1 MYKGFAIRLIPTK
14 SQLEYFWKASN
25 AARFIYNWS
34 LSERKRLYEEENIS
48 ETGYGMC
55 NRLTQLK
62 KQPEYSWL
70 NEVHNK
76 VLKKSVLDCDEAFKR
91 MFSKQSRYPKYHSR
105 KRTTPSFYIDPAT
118 REKHYITIQGTTG
131 TEYIQKIKF
140 SRNNT
145 VELDK
150 KIGEVKLCKSATE
163 IGLYYLT
170 ERHIPIYNC
179 RIKFDGKYW
188 NLCFSIEIPNTK
200 VPLTDEV
207 IGIDLGIKNTAICSN
222 EEVYGNINKTN
233 KNIKLLEKRK
243 KRYQR
248 RISRKYESNKQ
259 GKKYKKTKNIIKLE
273 NKTRQIDRKLS
284 NTRKT
289 YNHQVSRDIVKR
301 KPKTIVM
308 ETLNIKGMMKNRHL
322 SKSIQQQNLYQL
334 KQFIK
339 YKAENQGT
347 RFIEVP
353 KNYKSTQLCSSCGSL
368 HKISLST
375 RVYKCP
381 VCNLVID
388 RDLNSAYN
396 LRNYGLNLLEA

>member
-1 MYKGFAIRLIPTK
+1 MYKGFVVRLIPTR

-55 NRLTQLK
+55 NRITQLK

-76 VLKKSVLDCDEAFKR
+76 VLSRSVLDCDAAFKR
-91 MFSKQSRYPKYHSR
+91 MFNKQSRYPKYHSR
-105 KRTTPSFYIDPAT
+105 KRTVPSFYIESD
-118 REKHYITIQGTTG
+118 ITEQLVVVNGGVETK
-131 TEYIQKIKF
+131 YIQKIKF
-140 SRNNT
+140 SRTNT
-145 VELDK
+145 VKLSG
-150 KIGEVKLCKSATE
+150 IGEVKLCKSAIE
-163 IGLYYLT
+163 YGFWCLT
-170 ERHIPIYNC
+170 ERHIPICNC
-179 RIKFDGKYW
+179 RVKFDGKYW

-207 IGIDLGIKNTAICSN
+207 IGIDLGIKNTAICSHG
-222 EEVYGNINKTN
+222 EVYRNINKTN

-284 NTRKT
+284 NIRKT
-289 YNHQVSRDIVKR
+289 YNHQVSRAIVKR
-301 KPKTIVM
+301 KSKVIVM
-308 ETLNIKGMMKNRHL
+308 ETLNLKGMMKNKHL

-347 RFIEVP
+347 QFIETP

-381 VCNLVID
+381 VCNLILD

-396 LRNYGLNLLEA
+396 LRNYGQNLLEA

>member
-1 MYKGFAIRLIPTK
+1 MYKGFVIRLIPTK

-55 NRLTQLK
+55 KRLTQLK

-91 MFSKQSRYPKYHSR
+91 MFNKQSRYPKYHSR
-105 KRTTPSFYIDPAT
+105 KRTTPSFYIESD
-118 REKHYITIQGTTG
+118 ITEQLVVVNGEVE

-140 SRNNT
+140 SRTNT
-145 VELDK
+145 VKLSG
-150 KIGEVKLCKSATE
+150 IGEVKLCKSAIE
-163 IGLYYLT
+163 YGFWYLT
-170 ERHIPIYNC
+170 EHHIPIYNC
-179 RIKFDGKYW
+179 RVKFDGKYW
-188 NLCFSIEIPNTK
+188 NLCFSVELPNIK
-200 VPLTDEV
+200 CQLTDEI
-207 IGIDLGIKNTAICSN
+207 IGIDLGIKNTVICSTG
-222 EEVYGNINKTN
+222 EVYGNINKTN

-259 GKKYKKTKNIIKLE
+259 GKKFKKTKNIIKLE

-284 NTRKT
+284 NIRKT
-289 YNHQVSRDIVKR
+289 YNHQVSRAIVKR

-308 ETLNIKGMMKNRHL
+308 ETLNLKGMMRNKHL

-347 RFIEVP
+347 QFIEAP

-381 VCNLVID
+381 LCNLVID

-396 LRNYGLNLLEA
+396 LRNYGITC

>member
-1 MYKGFAIRLIPTK
+1 MYKGFIIRLIPTK
-14 SQLEYFWKASN
+14 SQLEYFWKTSN

-76 VLKKSVLDCDEAFKR
+76 VLKKSVLDCDEAFKIF
-91 MFSKQSRYPKYHSR
+91 FSKQSRYPKYHSR
-105 KRTTPSFYIDPAT
+105 KRTTPSFYIESNI
-118 REKHYITIQGTTG
+118 EKRLVVVSGEVK

-145 VELDK
+145 VKLSG
-150 KIGEVKLCKSATE
+150 IGEVKLCKSATE
-163 IGLYYLT
+163 YGFWYLT
-170 ERHIPIYNC
+170 EHHIPICNC
-179 RIKFDGKYW
+179 RVKFDGKYW

-200 VPLTDEV
+200 VLLTNEI

-222 EEVYGNINKTN
+222 REVYRNINKTN

-259 GKKYKKTKNIIKLE
+259 GKKFKKTKNIIKLE
-273 NKTRQIDRKLS
+273 KKTRELDRRLR

-289 YNHQVSRDIVKR
+289 YNHQVSRAIVKR
-301 KPKTIVM
+301 KPKAIVM
-308 ETLNIKGMMKNRHL
+308 ETLNIKGMMKNKHI
-322 SKSIQQQNLYQL
+322 SKSLQQQNLYQL
-334 KQFIK
+334 KQFIR

-347 RFIEVP
+347 HFIEVP

-375 RVYKCP
+375 RIYKCP

-396 LRNYGLNLLEA
+396 LRNYGLNLLGA

>member
-1 MYKGFAIRLIPTK
+1 MYKGFVIRLIPTR

-55 NRLTQLK
+55 VRLTQLK

-76 VLKKSVLDCDEAFKR
+76 VLSRSVLDCDAAFKR
-91 MFSKQSRYPKYHSR
+91 MFNKQSRYPKYHSR
-105 KRTTPSFYIDPAT
+105 KRTVPSFYIESD
-118 REKHYITIQGTTG
+118 ITEQLVVVNGGVETK
-131 TEYIQKIKF
+131 YIQKIKF
-140 SRNNT
+140 SRTNT
-145 VELDK
+145 VKLSG
-150 KIGEVKLCKSATE
+150 IGEVKLCKSAIE
-163 IGLYYLT
+163 YGFWCLT

-179 RIKFDGKYW
+179 RVKFDGKYW
-188 NLCFSIEIPNTK
+188 NLCFSIEIPNIK
-200 VPLTDEV
+200 YQLTDEV
-207 IGIDLGIKNTAICSN
+207 IGIDLGIKNTAICSTG
-222 EEVYGNINKTN
+222 EVYGNINKTN

-284 NTRKT
+284 NIRKT
-289 YNHQVSRDIVKR
+289 YNHQVSRAIVKR

-308 ETLNIKGMMKNRHL
+308 ETLNIKGMLKNRHL

-347 RFIEVP
+347 QFIEAP
-353 KNYKSTQLCSSCGSL
+353 KNYKSTQSCSSCGSL

-381 VCNLVID
+381 VCNLILD

-396 LRNYGLNLLEA
+396 LRNYGQNLLEA